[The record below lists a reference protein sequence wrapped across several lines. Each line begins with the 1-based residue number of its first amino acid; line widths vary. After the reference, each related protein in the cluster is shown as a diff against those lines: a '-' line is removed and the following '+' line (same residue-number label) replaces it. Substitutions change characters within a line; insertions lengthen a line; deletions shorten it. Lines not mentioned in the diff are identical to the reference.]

1 MADVLK
7 VKGFHRV
14 NTASGERIAYAN
26 VLLAC
31 WNGPITL
38 QFPVPDAAT
47 EHQLLEST
55 RARLIDLF
63 REAMAQLERGP
74 IPFP

>member
-1 MADVLK
+1 MADILK

-14 NTASGERIAYAN
+14 NTATGERIAYAN
-26 VLLAC
+26 VLLVC
-31 WNGPITL
+31 WNGPISF

-55 RARLIDLF
+55 RARLIELF
-63 REAMAQLERGP
+63 QEATAQLQKGS